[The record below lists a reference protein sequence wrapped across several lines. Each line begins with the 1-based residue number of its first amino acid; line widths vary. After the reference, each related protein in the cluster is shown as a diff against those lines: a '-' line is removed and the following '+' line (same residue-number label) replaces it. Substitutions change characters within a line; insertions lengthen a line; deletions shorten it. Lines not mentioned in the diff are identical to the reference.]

1 MPNKEELIAWPFLKQ
16 LSKDVLGFKL
26 DLSVREEGTKTVL
39 FTYTLQ
45 EKRRQFIA
53 FYDEATKDFMVRII
67 IGLTEYNDVSY
78 IVTDLDGFEK
88 LLKERMAETL
98 HKLSVYES
106 NHMESILLNTGI
118 TTWQYG
124 LDLPQRIGCFEL
136 FIRPS
141 EPIKMIN
148 GSYIVLDYS
157 CFEEE
162 SNLLIYYNIY
172 RDEYFGEI
180 RLRRTPEMTFDFD
193 AKALKDLEEN
203 LKNYLQ
209 STLTQLEARLLEHQN

>member
-1 MPNKEELIAWPFLKQ
+1 MPSKEELIAWPFLKQ
-16 LSKDVLGFKL
+16 LSKNVLGFEL
-26 DLSVREEGTKTVL
+26 DLSVKEEGTKTIL

-45 EKRRQFIA
+45 EKRCQFIA
-53 FYDEATKDFMVRII
+53 FYDEATRDFMVRII
-67 IGLTEYNDVSY
+67 IGLTEYNDVGY
-78 IVTDLDGFEK
+78 IVTDVEVFEK
-88 LLKERMAETL
+88 LIKERMTETL

-106 NHMESILLNTGI
+106 HHMESILLNTGI

-124 LDLPQRIGCFEL
+124 LDLPQKIRRFEL

-193 AKALKDLEEN
+193 AKTLKELEEN
-203 LKNYLQ
+203 LKNYLE
-209 STLTQLEARLLEHQN
+209 STIIQLESRLLEH